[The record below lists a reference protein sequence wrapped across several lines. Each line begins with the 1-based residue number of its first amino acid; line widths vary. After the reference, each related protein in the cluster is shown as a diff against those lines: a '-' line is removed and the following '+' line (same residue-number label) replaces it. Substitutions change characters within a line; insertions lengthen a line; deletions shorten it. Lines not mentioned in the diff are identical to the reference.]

1 MPKKAA
7 AGMKAQVAEEEEEEE
22 EARGCVGSGS
32 HVNRPRQL
40 VIAQDA
46 AYLRPCKRRLR
57 AGRAPQYPA
66 KHPAKRLV

>member
-1 MPKKAA
+1 
-7 AGMKAQVAEEEEEEE
+7 MKAQVAEEEEEEE
-22 EARGCVGSGS
+22 EDARGCVGSGS

-46 AYLRPCKRRLR
+46 ARPCKRRLR

-66 KHPAKRLV
+66 KRLV